1 MADTALVMSAG
12 NPARLALVVETEYER
27 HWLITL
33 HYDERLPVKVPDA
46 EPGSRAL
53 WCVHG

>member
-53 WCVHG
+53 WCVRG